1 MQVIYKTNDDK
12 INEKENSTGIKNEQ
26 DFKIIE
32 KLDKVEA

>member
-1 MQVIYKTNDDK
+1 MNEDK
-12 INEKENSTGIKNEQ
+12 INEKENSSNIKNEQ